1 MDTFTYNDPNW
12 GNLINT
18 DSDRIINGQ
27 DKQPERIDGIRTYTD
42 GERCIL
48 HWYYTSHIKPFL
60 DKIKEA
66 KTRMEIATKQGLYL
80 LKLQDV
86 LTAKQKDE
94 EKKLKVK
101 TEQLDNEIQE
111 EKNKLPSTLQ
121 HNQEKRQAKAEKK
134 ENTKQNFKKIMTF
147 MLVGFLIEALAFIAT
162 KSFQNETLG
171 WDVITT
177 RLLFLLGIYLE
188 SAYLYVKYIKTRNKV
203 AKAFV
208 ALSILASAACLMHV
222 IAAAVIND
230 VTAVSENL
238 YFGLEQ
244 LTSETESEET
254 STGLITKLLAQPGLI
269 EFLFSSLLCFCEI
282 IITLDVTPSKKGIR
296 SNPTTNEEAISQ
308 GPNYDQLGIKMTLEH
323 IESLTREKD
332 EIRQKAQQDKERLAK
347 QIDRIKEML
356 KATEN
361 QQNEASKELD
371 KNLTDFESSTF
382 LVWEK
387 INGHDRLLQKEYAF
401 RSKGKTT
408 QKLVLEP
415 VTQKDI
421 ETYYLSKHNNQ

>member
-1 MDTFTYNDPNW
+1 MDTFTHNDPNW
-12 GNLINT
+12 GNLIKT

-27 DKQPERIDGIRTYTD
+27 DKQPERIDGIRTFTD

-48 HWYYTSHIKPFL
+48 HWYYTSHIKPYL
-60 DKIKEA
+60 DKTKEA
-66 KTRMEIATKQGLYL
+66 KTRMEIAAQQGRYL
-80 LKLQDV
+80 VKLQNA
-86 LTAKQKDE
+86 LTEKQKDE
-94 EKKLKVK
+94 EKKLKEK

-111 EKNKLPSTLQ
+111 EKSKLPSTIQ
-121 HNQEKRQAKAEKK
+121 YNQEGKQAKAEKK

-188 SAYLYVKYIKTRNKV
+188 SAYLYVKYIKTRSKV
-203 AKAFV
+203 VKAFV
-208 ALSILASAACLMHV
+208 ALSILASAACLLHV
-222 IAAAVIND
+222 IAAALIND
-230 VTAVSENL
+230 VPDVTENL

-244 LTSETESEET
+244 LTAETGGEEL
-254 STGLITKLLAQPGLI
+254 STGLFTKLLSHPGLI
-269 EFLFSSLLCFCEI
+269 EFIFSSLLCFCEI
-282 IITLDVTPSKKGIR
+282 IITLDVTPSKKGVL
-296 SNPTTNEEAISQ
+296 SNTTTNEKAISRE
-308 GPNYDQLGIKMTLEH
+308 PKYDQLETKMILEH

-332 EIRQKAQQDKERLAK
+332 ECRQKDEQDKERHAK
-347 QIDRIKEML
+347 QSDRIKEML
-356 KATEN
+356 KEAEN
-361 QQNEASKELD
+361 QQNEALKEMD

-387 INGHDRLLQKEYAF
+387 INGHDRLLQKECAF
-401 RSKGKTT
+401 RNKGKMT
-408 QKLVLEP
+408 QELVWEP